1 VTEPPWLI
9 GSRVQVKS
17 SDRKG
22 HKQLYAGEIVSKKK
36 PVLLENERDMLKD
49 VSMHSK
55 SDSGKSSRLPRAKN
69 TQHKERVDVELL
81 NKYRRI
87 QVQYA
92 FSMHLFLQ

>member
-1 VTEPPWLI
+1 MTRDKGRRPW
-9 GSRVQVKS
+9 R
-17 SDRKG
+17 
-22 HKQLYAGEIVSKKK
+22 AEK

-87 QVQYA
+87 QGK
-92 FSMHLFLQ
+92 